1 MSGILRYRLKQIDF
15 DGSYEY
21 SDIVHVEVLGNVDY
35 ELAQN
40 YPNPFNP
47 ITNIRYTLPAES
59 RVKLAI
65 YNPLGELV
73 ETIVNEKQNAGKYEA
88 VWNAAT
94 HPSGVYI
101 YSLDAVSL
109 NGSEHK
115 KISKKMILM
124 K

>member
-1 MSGILRYRLKQIDF
+1 MDF

-21 SDIVHVEVLGNVDY
+21 SDIVEIEVLGNVSY

-47 ITNIRYTLPAES
+47 VTNISYTLPAES
-59 RVKLAI
+59 QVKLSI

-73 ETIVNEKQNAGKYEA
+73 ETIVNEKQDAGKYDA
-88 VWNAAT
+88 VWNAGNK
-94 HPSGVYI
+94 PSGVYI
-101 YSLDAVSL
+101 YTLDAVSL
-109 NGSEHK
+109 NGNK
-115 KISKKMILM
+115 QMKISKKMLLL